1 MTCGEKLRE
10 LRGDKTQE
18 CVAREIGI
26 TRSSLAMYERNERIP
41 RDEVKVKISQYYG
54 ISVQDLF
61 FSNYEHHK
69 CS

>member
-10 LRGDKTQE
+10 LRGDKTQG

-61 FSNYEHHK
+61 FSNYEHYK